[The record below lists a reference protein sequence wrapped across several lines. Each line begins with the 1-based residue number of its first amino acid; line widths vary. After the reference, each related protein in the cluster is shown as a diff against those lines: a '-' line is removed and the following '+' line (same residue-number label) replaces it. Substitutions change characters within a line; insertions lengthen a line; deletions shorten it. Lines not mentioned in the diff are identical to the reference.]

1 MNSIVIIN
9 QYSTTPD
16 NGYGG
21 RSFYISKYLVRL
33 GYHVTLVQASHHHL
47 STNDDVQ
54 EKRFKCFNCDGINV
68 VRVKTKPYV
77 GSTSFTRVV
86 NWFSFMFFVCFLKF
100 KKYCKP
106 DVIMYSSPSLPGI
119 FSGYFL
125 KKKYKSK
132 LIFDVR
138 DVWPMT
144 LVTVGGVSKY
154 HPLILILR
162 VVEAFGYRFS
172 DHITSNLPCFYKHIK
187 DKEKFTWLP
196 NGVDVDEITN
206 PEPIPDSFYPNKKP
220 GDFIVGYAG
229 ALGQVNSISI
239 LLEAAKELNN
249 ITDLF
254 FYIVGDGKELD
265 NLVQYANEHE
275 LCNVKFFPKVKK
287 KQMPEILKEF
297 DVCYLGWKNESL
309 YEFGISPNKLP
320 EYFFAKKPVLHSY
333 SGAGDLVSNAQA
345 GITIPAENLTEL
357 VNAIVSFKNMS
368 PENLNLLGVNGY
380 NFAVSNL
387 SYAEISKSFSKLI

>member
-1 MNSIVIIN
+1 
-9 QYSTTPD
+9 
-16 NGYGG
+16 
-21 RSFYISKYLVRL
+21 
-33 GYHVTLVQASHHHL
+33 
-47 STNDDVQ
+47 
-54 EKRFKCFNCDGINV
+54 
-68 VRVKTKPYV
+68 
-77 GSTSFTRVV
+77 
-86 NWFSFMFFVCFLKF
+86 
-100 KKYCKP
+100 
-106 DVIMYSSPSLPGI
+106 
-119 FSGYFL
+119 
-125 KKKYKSK
+125 
-132 LIFDVR
+132 
-138 DVWPMT
+138 MT

-206 PEPIPDSFYPNKKP
+206 PEPIPDSFYPNKKR
-220 GDFIVGYAG
+220 GEFIVGYAG

-239 LLEAAKELNN
+239 LLEAAKELKN
-249 ITDLF
+249 ITELF